1 MFFTNYTFLIIP
13 ITLNSK
19 SDLFFYLV
27 CPEFC
32 LDHGEVDGI
41 GDDMVVV
48 GVIPLGGKLHE
59 DVPQGAALWVLNTMG
74 SERFNCNAS

>member
-1 MFFTNYTFLIIP
+1 MVRSMGLVI
-13 ITLNSK
+13 LNMSEC
-19 SDLFFYLV
+19 FYLV
-27 CPEFC
+27 CPEFG

-74 SERFNCNAS
+74 SERFNCHAS